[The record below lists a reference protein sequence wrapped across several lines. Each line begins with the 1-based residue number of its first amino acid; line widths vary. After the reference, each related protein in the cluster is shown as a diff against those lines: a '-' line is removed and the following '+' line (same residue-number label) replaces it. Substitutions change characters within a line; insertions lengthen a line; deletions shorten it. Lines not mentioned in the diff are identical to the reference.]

1 MLYQIR
7 KTYYYS
13 VVHAIMEHLRE
24 ELDDNNDSV
33 EGETGAGFG
42 NTNQLRNILEIQ
54 LYLGQ

>member
-1 MLYQIR
+1 
-7 KTYYYS
+7 
-13 VVHAIMEHLRE
+13 MEHLRE